1 MGGIEPSDLW
11 LLFKLLDVDGS
22 GTIDPEE
29 MVTGCTRLKGIAKAF
44 DVAVIRHEQKRIRT
58 RFENF
63 VKFMNEA
70 MGIII
75 DRLPQRSRYESEF
88 TRSTQYSKK
97 SSLQITRQI

>member
-58 RFENF
+58 RFDNF
-63 VKFMNEA
+63 SKFMKEA

-75 DRLPQRSRYESEF
+75 DRLPKRSVYESEVARI
-88 TRSTQYSKK
+88 TQNSKTSQPRS
-97 SSLQITRQI
+97 RGG